1 MSSSDRAMSSS
12 RTAPLDKTVQVGG
25 TASSP
30 GATSLGVPSETIAWL
45 TESENSAVA
54 ALTRRE
60 LLGERDGP
68 KIEALWAL
76 RNDYAPIAR
85 ILSLQNDDGSW
96 APPARDY
103 KKYEGSLWQIHFL
116 GELYASGDDQRV
128 GRAAEYA
135 FSRQLDDGSW
145 SCSNKR
151 QYGSIPCLTANVG
164 RALARLG
171 YCRDDRTIQALA
183 SIARVY
189 LKNGL
194 LACMAGG
201 HSYTLNGYC
210 HMLAPKV
217 LLFLA
222 EVPREVWPDGAS
234 ELRDE
239 CVRVLREREVFRC
252 LPEGSRAFQEQALA
266 VPLKERAV
274 FRERYI
280 AEHGPIEYGD
290 KPGWLRFGYPLSYNS
305 DALEA
310 LIALAGVGETHRPEY
325 EPALEA
331 VRGAAD
337 ARMRWILRNTHNG
350 KMLADVEAKGKPSKW
365 LTWRALRVLAE
376 FREAAATN

>member
-1 MSSSDRAMSSS
+1 M
-12 RTAPLDKTVQVGG
+12 PPDKTVQAGG
-25 TASSP
+25 DPSSR
-30 GATSLGVPSETIAWL
+30 GVKSLGVPRETIAWL
-45 TESENSAVA
+45 TEAENPAVA
-54 ALTRRE
+54 VLTTRV
-60 LLGERDGP
+60 LLGEPDGP
-68 KIEALWAL
+68 RIEALWAQ
-76 RNDYAPIAR
+76 RNEYAPVER
-85 ILSLQNDDGSW
+85 VLSLQSEDGSW
-96 APPARDY
+96 AAPARDY

-116 GELYASGDDQRV
+116 GELYANGDDERV
-128 GRAAEYA
+128 RRAAEYA

-171 YCRDDRTIQALA
+171 YSRDDRTIEALA

-194 LACMAGG
+194 LACTAGA
-201 HSYTLNGYC
+201 HTYTLNGYC

-217 LLFLA
+217 LLFLS
-222 EVPREVWPDGAS
+222 EVPQDVWPNGATL
-234 ELRDE
+234 LRDE

-252 LPEGSRAFQEQALA
+252 LPKGSRAFQEVALK
-266 VPLKERAV
+266 VPLKERAAL
-274 FRERYI
+274 RERYI

-310 LIALAGVGETHRPEY
+310 LIALAGVGESRRSEY
-325 EPALEA
+325 EPALAA
-331 VRGAAD
+331 VRDAAD
-337 ARMRWILRNTHNG
+337 SRMRWTLRNTHNG

-365 LTWRALRVLAE
+365 LTWRALHALVAFGE
-376 FREAAATN
+376 GGATS